1 MYTSLLQMLQQ
12 KPYNDGSGDADDDQ
26 DPPTHD
32 QPKRKRVIENQPKTL
47 VPEDYT
53 PQAYPNYTVSIKRLF
68 EVLNSPEYL
77 KATTKVSDLI

>member
-53 PQAYPNYTVSIKRLF
+53 P
-68 EVLNSPEYL
+68 
-77 KATTKVSDLI
+77 